1 MVIELR
7 KSTSRVQENLLKESE
22 IEGYNDDNSGV
33 KLEDDDD
40 WVWDNDDD
48 GVEEINIEISFFSSA
63 RRSPLCSDGLRVT
76 CANRALL
83 ALKLSTFIN
92 YFCFSFFRPFV
103 VRCCIFVT
111 CFCIFSDLRVTRS
124 PPFYF
129 YFFFLICA
137 IGLLFFFIFVRLLW
151 ISCHSFSIFLF
162 I

>member
-1 MVIELR
+1 MERRHRSSSFYFWPFSPRRQQHPFCQHLPTPLAEMMVIELR

-22 IEGYNDDNSGV
+22 TGGYNDDNSGV

-40 WVWDNDDD
+40 WVWDNDDDGVYEDGDDD

-92 YFCFSFFRPFV
+92 YFCFSCLSF
-103 VRCCIFVT
+103 CCSLLY
-111 CFCIFSDLRVTRS
+111 FCYLFL
-124 PPFYF
+124 YF
-129 YFFFLICA
+129 
-137 IGLLFFFIFVRLLW
+137 
-151 ISCHSFSIFLF
+151 
-162 I
+162 